1 MVKIA
6 VFMAWKGAGAN
17 DYNIVEI
24 YILIRFAN
32 NIYKKI
38 LEMLKKR
45 IDNWLRPSILA
56 SIILFF
62 C

>member
-6 VFMAWKGAGAN
+6 VFMAWKGVGMN

-24 YILIRFAN
+24 DILIRFTN

-45 IDNWLRPSILA
+45 IENWQRPPILA
-56 SIILFF
+56 NIILFF